1 MHLDRSVLWNHIV
14 VSRLTISFLAAQG
27 VLINAGSIGL
37 SLLIWIFSG
46 MLSMVGALC
55 YAELGTLI
63 PKSGGDYAYI
73 GEAFGPHPAF
83 LYLWSALLMIMP
95 AGNAIISLTFANNI
109 LQPFYPQCEPVQNH
123 SHFRN
128 CRLFLFWRAAELL
141 WCQLHKRLLCLLI
154 S

>member
-1 MHLDRSVLWNHIV
+1 
-14 VSRLTISFLAAQG
+14 
-27 VLINAGSIGL
+27 
-37 SLLIWIFSG
+37 

-73 GEAFGPHPAF
+73 GEAFGPLPAF

-109 LQPFYPQCEPVQNH
+109 LQPFYPQCEPVQNN
-123 SHFRN
+123 SHFRRGDSF
-128 CRLFLFWRAAELL
+128 CSGEELQNF
-141 WCQLHKRLLCLLI
+141 CGRVNPI
-154 S
+154 YN

>member
-1 MHLDRSVLWNHIV
+1 
-14 VSRLTISFLAAQG
+14 
-27 VLINAGSIGL
+27 
-37 SLLIWIFSG
+37 

-73 GEAFGPHPAF
+73 GEAFGPLPAF

-109 LQPFYPQCEPVQNH
+109 LQPFYPQCEPVQNKILT
-123 SHFRN
+123 SATVDSFCSGGLQN
-128 CRLFLFWRAAELL
+128 FCGVDAI
-141 WCQLHKRLLCLLI
+141 CLNACCDC
-154 S
+154 